1 MKLLEGEMSI
11 FDLDSK
17 FGRTSPEPCRAE
29 SRKEKISAS
38 SSRSARESKTQ
49 VPLYLDLRKENGRIV
64 DASWEMGGALLGQYG
79 THSFTESHNGV
90 GESRLSLILEDK
102 VQPKYYLSP
111 RACRGIIE
119 RATKR
124 GKLAR
129 IPEVLLKALE
139 WQSVEANYQKLVQ
152 SLSKN
157 ERVSRGGGKG
167 LLIQEEHIGSMK
179 TNDRQSVCYGFDP
192 SGSRD
197 VCAQFYEEYSKT
209 INNGTSPG
217 HHAAVV
223 ELRRGGKQPTAKERT
238 PMICLNDQGG
248 GEMSIT
254 KNHTSTLRAETHGH
268 PPIVTEKSNE

>member
-1 MKLLEGEMSI
+1 MKPKERTEEQTEPMEGQMSI
-11 FDLDSK
+11 FDLDGWCGK
-17 FGRTSPEPCRAE
+17 TSPEPCRAE
-29 SRKEKISAS
+29 SRKGKISVS

-49 VPLYLDLRKENGRIV
+49 TPLYLDLRRENGRIV
-64 DASWEMGGALLGQYG
+64 DASWEMGGALLGQYE

-139 WQSVEANYQKLVQ
+139 WQSVEENYQKLVQ

-192 SGSRD
+192 GATRD
-197 VCAQFYEEYSKT
+197 AGAQCFAEVSKT
-209 INNGTSPG
+209 VNNGTCPG
-217 HHAAVV
+217 YHAGVLERHYPINGDVTPPLDAHYY
-223 ELRRGGKQPTAKERT
+223 LGCGARGGVEREFVASKV
-238 PMICLNDQGG
+238 GG
-248 GEMSIT
+248 
-254 KNHTSTLRAETHGH
+254 N
-268 PPIVTEKSNE
+268 NE

>member
-11 FDLDSK
+11 FDQDFLYGK
-17 FGRTSPEPCRAE
+17 TFPELCRAE

-38 SSRSARESKTQ
+38 SSRSARESKAQ
-49 VPLYLDLRKENGRIV
+49 MPLYLDLRKENGRIA

-79 THSFTESHNGV
+79 MRSFTESHNGA

-139 WQSVEANYQKLVQ
+139 WQSVEENYQKLVQ

-157 ERVSRGGGKG
+157 EQVSRGGGA
-167 LLIQEEHIGSMK
+167 
-179 TNDRQSVCYGFDP
+179 
-192 SGSRD
+192 RD
-197 VCAQFYEEYSKT
+197 Y
-209 INNGTSPG
+209 
-217 HHAAVV
+217 
-223 ELRRGGKQPTAKERT
+223 
-238 PMICLNDQGG
+238 
-248 GEMSIT
+248 
-254 KNHTSTLRAETHGH
+254 
-268 PPIVTEKSNE
+268 

>member
-11 FDLDSK
+11 FDLDGWCGK
-17 FGRTSPEPCRAE
+17 TSPEPCRAE
-29 SRKEKISAS
+29 SQKEKISAS

-49 VPLYLDLRKENGRIV
+49 MPLYLDLRKENGRIA

-79 THSFTESHNGV
+79 MHSFTESHNGV

-139 WQSVEANYQKLVQ
+139 WQSVEENYQKLVQ

-179 TNDRQSVCYGFDP
+179 TNDRQSVCAKHYPING
-192 SGSRD
+192 D
-197 VCAQFYEEYSKT
+197 VTPPLDAHYYLGCGA
-209 INNGTSPG
+209 
-217 HHAAVV
+217 
-223 ELRRGGKQPTAKERT
+223 RGGVEREFVASK
-238 PMICLNDQGG
+238 LGG
-248 GEMSIT
+248 
-254 KNHTSTLRAETHGH
+254 N
-268 PPIVTEKSNE
+268 NE